1 MRRRRPDNVLPASCV
16 ILRVSDLSLEPVLRR
31 ALLAILAMGLL
42 GTGVELLL
50 LKHTDGA
57 WQLVPVV
64 LTGAA
69 TAVTAWCAL
78 RPGIAALRALRG
90 LMLLCVAAGVVGIV
104 QHFRGNVAYARDANP
119 SLDGAALYWEALMGA
134 TPSLAPGAMI
144 QLGLVGLLFAFR
156 HPAARATTRG
166 VTDPGDAIR

>member
-1 MRRRRPDNVLPASCV
+1 
-16 ILRVSDLSLEPVLRR
+16 
-31 ALLAILAMGLL
+31 
-42 GTGVELLL
+42 
-50 LKHTDGA
+50 
-57 WQLVPVV
+57 V